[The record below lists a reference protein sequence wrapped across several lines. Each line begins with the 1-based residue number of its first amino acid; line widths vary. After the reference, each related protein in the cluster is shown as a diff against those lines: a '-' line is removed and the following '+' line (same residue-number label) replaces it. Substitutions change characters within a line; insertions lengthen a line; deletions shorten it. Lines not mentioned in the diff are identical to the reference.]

1 MYHPTFDHASPQD
14 TGPVTGPITGS
25 VTTPVAGPAAPLPG
39 SAPRPRGPRRRIA
52 GCLAVLTATALLS
65 GCGGSSDSADDENA
79 SAASSAPSASS
90 GTGKGMDKDK
100 GMDGMSDM
108 DMKYG
113 DPSATPAY
121 RVAGASVVKGAFE
134 LLDTRPPGM
143 DDAKGTAWLGQG
155 DGGTTVTVSLS
166 GLKPG
171 HHYMAHLHSSHCSA
185 DNGGE
190 HFRFDK
196 GGAAKPPNEVWLTF
210 TADKS
215 GKGTTTV
222 TNEKKTGKG
231 AVALVVHPME
241 AMDNRIAC
249 ADFDF

>member
-1 MYHPTFDHASPQD
+1 
-14 TGPVTGPITGS
+14 
-25 VTTPVAGPAAPLPG
+25 VAAA
-39 SAPRPRGPRRRIA
+39 A
-52 GCLAVLTATALLS
+52 ALLS
-65 GCGGSSDSADDENA
+65 GCGGDSSGSTSQKAGA
-79 SAASSAPSASS
+79 APSASPS
-90 GTGKGMDKDK
+90 KS
-100 GMDGMSDM
+100 MDGMSDM
-108 DMKYG
+108 GMAYG

-121 RVAGASVVKGAFE
+121 KMPGADVVKGAFK

-143 DDAKGTAWLGQG
+143 DDVKGTAWLAQG
-155 DGGTTVTVSLS
+155 AKGTTVTVSLT

-171 HHYMAHLHSSHCSA
+171 HHYMAHLHAQHCSA
-185 DNGGE
+185 ANGGE
-190 HFRFDK
+190 HFQFSK

-215 GKGTTTV
+215 GMGMTTV
-222 TNEKKTGKG
+222 NNAKKTGKG